1 MKYSVRRGGREA
13 PCYAYAESFIS
24 WRRCSHGLSRLP
36 PSRARPVHLGKH
48 LHFLWRNFSALWAMG
63 ERRRRLTFFLSQ
75 VTISCKHQDNKTSA
89 MGKMSEMNASAGS
102 PAAVRGGPGR
112 KDTRGMRL
120 LRRLSFASWPCRY
133 CPPALSAGEVYVEGF
148 CRGEEEEEGSFPQK
162 HPGICQKRDRKEKKK
177 KKGDR
182 EWERQGPLTN
192 E

>member
-1 MKYSVRRGGREA
+1 MKYSVRQGRREA
-13 PCYAYAESFIS
+13 PCYAYAASFIS
-24 WRRCSHGLSRLP
+24 WWRCSHGLLRLL
-36 PSRARPVHLGKH
+36 PSHARPVHLGKH
-48 LHFLWRNFSALWAMG
+48 LHFLRRNFSALWATG

-89 MGKMSEMNASAGS
+89 MGKPSEMNASAGS
-102 PAAVRGGPGR
+102 PVAARGGPGR
-112 KDTRGMRL
+112 KETRGMRP

-148 CRGEEEEEGSFPQK
+148 CRGEEEEGSFPQK

>member
-13 PCYAYAESFIS
+13 PCYAYAASFIS
-24 WRRCSHGLSRLP
+24 WQRCSRGLPRLP
-36 PSRARPVHLGKH
+36 PSHARPVHLGKH
-48 LHFLWRNFSALWAMG
+48 LHFLRRNFSALWATG
-63 ERRRRLTFFLSQ
+63 ERRRQLTCFLSQ

-89 MGKMSEMNASAGS
+89 MGEMSEMYMSAGS
-102 PAAVRGGPGR
+102 PVTAWGRPGR

-120 LRRLSFASWPCRY
+120 LCWLSSASWPCCY
-133 CPPALSAGEVYVEGF
+133 CPLALSAGEVYVEGF
-148 CRGEEEEEGSFPQK
+148 CQGEEEGSFPQK

-177 KKGDR
+177 KEGDR